1 MLQSSTATRSASV
14 RGHAQPVCGAQPRLR
29 PFPRASR
36 ARLVLAAVAE
46 AEEQQTDVPEPK
58 RKPTGTSNEALMGM
72 ARQYTRSR
80 VTISDASLDSLLN
93 LDEVIR
99 DDNGVSALPS
109 HAGKYGA
116 AATSGGAAATPAAR
130 AAARTRASKL
140 DAALHIHTVQWY
152 PGHIARAE
160 RQLKEQLKMVDVVLE
175 VRDARIPLST
185 CHPQVAGWVGGKP
198 RLVVMNR
205 VDMISKRDKRDWEAH
220 YESKGQKVFWT
231 DANAGDG
238 AQRLHRA
245 AVAAAKSV
253 NEKRARRGL
262 TPRAARA
269 CVIGF
274 PNIGKSALINRLLG
288 RRVVE
293 SAAKPGVTRMLKW
306 VSLGDDLDLLDA
318 PGVIP
323 ASFDDQIAAQR
334 LAMCNDIGEAAYVDS
349 LVAAAL
355 VARVKRLPAARALC
369 GRLEKRYRLDPW
381 GLSAE
386 EFVANVAGEM
396 FGGDKEKA
404 GQRILGDYRNGHLG
418 EFALEVPADVAG
430 GGGGSGG
437 GGGASGGGSS
447 SSGRADKGA
456 WGAAANPIS

>member
-1 MLQSSTATRSASV
+1 MT
-14 RGHAQPVCGAQPRLR
+14 
-29 PFPRASR
+29 
-36 ARLVLAAVAE
+36 
-46 AEEQQTDVPEPK
+46 K
-58 RKPTGTSNEALMGM
+58 NEALVGL
-72 ARQYTRSR
+72 ARQYSKGK
-80 VTISDASLDSLLN
+80 VIMSDASLESLFN
-93 LDEVIR
+93 LEEIVNE
-99 DDNGVSALPS
+99 DNGVSPAPKGRVS
-109 HAGKYGA
+109 NAEWA
-116 AATSGGAAATPAAR
+116 AAR
-130 AAARTRASKL
+130 ARAAKL
-140 DAALHIHTVQWY
+140 DAALHVHTVQWY

-185 CHPQVAGWVGGKP
+185 CHPQVASWVGAKP

-205 VDMISKRDKRDWEAH
+205 VDMISKRDKRTWEEWFEAQ
-220 YESKGQKVFWT
+220 GQKVFWT
-231 DANAGDG
+231 DAEAGAG

-245 AVAAAKSV
+245 AVSAAKAV
-253 NEKRARRGL
+253 NERRARRGL
-262 TPRAARA
+262 VPRAARA

-293 SAAKPGVTRMLKW
+293 SAAKPGVTRTLRW

-349 LVAAAL
+349 LIAAAL
-355 VARVKRLPAARALC
+355 IVRAKQLPSSRAIAARM
-369 GRLEKRYRLDPW
+369 EKRYRMDPW

-386 EFVANVAGEM
+386 DYVAGLAGEL

-418 EFALEVPADVAG
+418 EWALETPEDAQ
-430 GGGGSGG
+430 
-437 GGGASGGGSS
+437 GSS
-447 SSGRADKGA
+447 SGNKAGASAGRSASPST
-456 WGAAANPIS
+456 AAAQQ